1 MTAFTIGERA
11 TLISWG
17 RPLCVGTIT
26 RIEPGRAVWLTD
38 DRGRAGSF
46 RPDGTSHLHLD
57 HANTH
62 LEHVTEGT

>member
-11 TLISWG
+11 TLIHWG

-26 RIEPGRAVWLTD
+26 RVEPDGAAWLTD
-38 DRGRAGSF
+38 DQGRTGSF
-46 RPDGTSHLHLD
+46 RPDGTSHLYRD

-62 LEHVTEGT
+62 LEHITEET

>member
-11 TLISWG
+11 ALIHWG

-26 RIEPGRAVWLTD
+26 RVEPDGAVWLTD
-38 DRGRAGSF
+38 DQGRTGSF
-46 RPDGTSHLHLD
+46 RPDGTSHLYRD

-62 LEHVTEGT
+62 LEHITEET